1 MNADSVF
8 FDVEQSINCSL
19 LINGLVTNTMKH
31 AFSKGSTGTVRV
43 GLKMRPDGLV
53 MLEIADDGVG
63 SPADIDF
70 RQTESMGLQ
79 IAVSLV
85 KNLEGQIE
93 LIREGG
99 TSFQIAFALQSS

>member
-1 MNADSVF
+1 
-8 FDVEQSINCSL
+8 
-19 LINGLVTNTMKH
+19 MKH

-43 GLKMRPDGLV
+43 GLKMRPDGLL

>member
-1 MNADSVF
+1 MNADSVL
-8 FDVEQSINCSL
+8 FDVEQSINCCL
-19 LINGLVTNTMKH
+19 LINELVTNAMKH